1 MLHTY
6 KKRFITFHVRH
17 VSNNKPH
24 FWLHSSTRI
33 KFLQNNVIN
42 QENFTSNKHPPF
54 NITRYYQIPK
64 YFTPYNN
71 LYNLRITYDSNPSNL
86 LPSSLKKSTKLI
98 RIKKKHPTISIA
110 INKPFDPPHPE
121 NRNDQAN
128 PLSLGHKLAV
138 IYTGGGKN
146 GRFPS
151 KRLSSGG
158 TNEADSRGREES
170 SAGAENGSASR
181 LQGGGRATSFVD
193 FIYDSM

>member
-1 MLHTY
+1 MRL
-6 KKRFITFHVRH
+6 
-17 VSNNKPH
+17 KP
-24 FWLHSSTRI
+24 FQSS
-33 KFLQNNVIN
+33 
-42 QENFTSNKHPPF
+42 P
-54 NITRYYQIPK
+54 
-64 YFTPYNN
+64 
-71 LYNLRITYDSNPSNL
+71 L
-86 LPSSLKKSTKLI
+86 LPQKINKINTY
-98 RIKKKHPTISIA
+98 KKKHPTISIA

-128 PLSLGHKLAV
+128 PLLLGHKLAV